1 MRKSLVICV
10 LGILLINT
18 CPASAEMIVSGISGK
33 TLSAD
38 ISVSPDMDENFAS
51 VAVMPYNSDES
62 NIKIE
67 NDTIKNTFYITKE
80 TDENGKLNMTFSLPD
95 DFENGQYCVISYDNG
110 KKFISRI
117 GIADESFDGDL
128 VSVNASNSVSE
139 MKNAIDGFS
148 SFNIDDS
155 IFSAHKDSICS
166 YVFDRKPSEGYTRE
180 SFIKE
185 YFIAEALSR
194 YIDKEVSFYEFLTEY
209 CAYWSIDYK
218 NTFGTLSDKGFDE
231 AGKLFAAKADGID
244 GDIDKV
250 LLDIF
255 KIAEIKACKS
265 ADELSATY
273 LENAVLRNV
282 DLTKYNLLSDYDKE
296 SLFLEMLSKI
306 SEADTIE
313 KIDNVFLSIAERLS
327 SPAQNETSG
336 GGSSNKVSSG
346 VSINAQIP
354 NLEIPKTEFSDV
366 AGHWAQ
372 EFIKTLSDM
381 GVINGFDDKTFKPD
395 NTITRAEFTKIACKM
410 FNISGN
416 VSCSFSDVKTSDWY
430 YESVCSAYSAGI
442 VSGYDNLFYPNG
454 FITREDAAVI
464 VNRILKLKSSEK
476 VLFKDADDISDYSIN
491 AVGALAE
498 NGILSGYSD
507 NTFKP
512 KGYITRAEVTALII
526 RASKINT
533 NK

>member
-1 MRKSLVICV
+1 MRKSFVICV

-18 CPASAEMIVSGISGK
+18 CPASAEMIVSGVSGK

-117 GIADESFDGDL
+117 GIADESFDVDL

-148 SFNIDDS
+148 SFNIDDI

-209 CAYWSIDYK
+209 CAYWSIDYTRTK
-218 NTFGTLSDKGFDE
+218 IRLICMSTIWKRRLRQTLKPTE
-231 AGKLFAAKADGID
+231 KLAA
-244 GDIDKV
+244 
-250 LLDIF
+250 
-255 KIAEIKACKS
+255 
-265 ADELSATY
+265 T
-273 LENAVLRNV
+273 
-282 DLTKYNLLSDYDKE
+282 T
-296 SLFLEMLSKI
+296 LFLLLKRAQQVQS
-306 SEADTIE
+306 AWTI
-313 KIDNVFLSIAERLS
+313 L
-327 SPAQNETSG
+327 
-336 GGSSNKVSSG
+336 
-346 VSINAQIP
+346 
-354 NLEIPKTEFSDV
+354 
-366 AGHWAQ
+366 
-372 EFIKTLSDM
+372 
-381 GVINGFDDKTFKPD
+381 
-395 NTITRAEFTKIACKM
+395 
-410 FNISGN
+410 
-416 VSCSFSDVKTSDWY
+416 
-430 YESVCSAYSAGI
+430 
-442 VSGYDNLFYPNG
+442 
-454 FITREDAAVI
+454 
-464 VNRILKLKSSEK
+464 
-476 VLFKDADDISDYSIN
+476 
-491 AVGALAE
+491 
-498 NGILSGYSD
+498 
-507 NTFKP
+507 
-512 KGYITRAEVTALII
+512 
-526 RASKINT
+526 
-533 NK
+533 